1 MATQAKNGAKAPQ
14 KPAQR
19 LPLKASINWL
29 NPHEDERIRA
39 SASLSIGGAFAVH
52 GIKVVEG
59 TKGTF
64 VSMPS
69 YKSGDGYKDIFHAVT
84 KEARQQMNDAVMA
97 AYEQK
102 LAEVQGLG
110 EEMDG
115 PAEAQEG
122 PGLAM

>member
-19 LPLKASINWL
+19 LPLKATVNWL

-39 SASLSIGGAFAVH
+39 SASFTIGGAFAVH

-97 AYEQK
+97 AYDQK
-102 LAEVQGLG
+102 LEEAQGLG
-110 EEMDG
+110 EEMDSPDEAQAG
-115 PAEAQEG
+115 PA
-122 PGLAM
+122 MRM